1 MDVEKVRIATP
12 FGRDLIVSTNG
23 TSIAESTFVARKRQA
38 TIERTRHPLLR
49 EAQSQV
55 RAYFAKRLVRF
66 DLPLLFT
73 GTPFACEI
81 YALVAN
87 LETGEL
93 ISYGDVARALGR
105 PFAHR
110 SVAAAMGCSS
120 HALFVPAHRVIGADG
135 RIKGAAPNS
144 IRRRLLAHEGITL
157 R

>member
-12 FGRDLIVSTNG
+12 FGRDLLVGTDG
-23 TSIAESTFVARKRQA
+23 TSIVESTFVARSRRVK
-38 TIERTRHPLLR
+38 IERTRHPLLR
-49 EAQSQV
+49 DAQSQV
-55 RAYFAKRLVRF
+55 RAYFAKRLLRF

-81 YALVAN
+81 YALVAS

-105 PFAHR
+105 PLAHR
-110 SVAAAMGCSS
+110 SVAAAMGRSS
-120 HALFVPAHRVIGADG
+120 LALFVPAHRVIGADG
-135 RIKGAAPNS
+135 QIKGAAPNS
-144 IRRRLLAHEGITL
+144 IRRRLLAHEGIVL

>member
-23 TSIAESTFVARKRQA
+23 TLIVESMFVMRSRRVK
-38 TIERTRHPLLR
+38 IERTRQPLLR
-49 EAQSQV
+49 DAQSQV

-73 GTPFACEI
+73 GTPFAREI
-81 YALVAN
+81 YALVAR

-110 SVAAAMGCSS
+110 SVAAAMGRSPL
-120 HALFVPAHRVIGADG
+120 ALFIPAHRVIGADG